1 MDRRFLTVLGV
12 SLVFALVVSS
22 VFYQMTARSSNV
34 KKTEASDQKDVV
46 VATRPLGVGW
56 MIKPADVKLMKVP
69 SDGYPKGAFAKVE
82 DVLDRPVIS
91 NVLLDEPILEGRLA
105 AKGSGLGLAPTI
117 PVGMRAVTVRVNDV
131 AGVAGFVLP
140 GMKVDVLVTGHP
152 PNGDGTMTTT
162 CLQNMLVLSAGQTMT
177 PDSRGQTIQAPTVTL
192 LVDPEQAETLTLAN
206 SEGRIQ
212 LVLRNSSDYELN
224 SRGRTET
231 LGSAKSSSR
240 LAAST
245 STEWAGDEHPCPRH
259 VGGILPGEELQHGGF
274 LTSSTVD
281 EVRADRD
288 QQQRPENVYA
298 HRGAEH
304 RQNQARV
311 DRMTNERIGPAR
323 NELRPLLARHRQAPI
338 APEVPPRVD
347 RQAEAQQTQRGAAPT
362 EHIGV
367 GITLRLREELSKRSG
382 LQHRDDQ

>member
-34 KKTEASDQKDVV
+34 KKAEATDQKDVV

-56 MIKPADVKLMKVP
+56 MIKPADVKLVKVP

-212 LVLRNSSDYELN
+212 LVLRNSSDQTIEKTSGRFVSELYG
-224 SRGRTET
+224 SQRKPAPTKQEAAPRPRPRPVEVAKAAPPPPPVAAPAAPAPPDQIVVIRGTQRT
-231 LGSAKSSSR
+231 
-240 LAAST
+240 
-245 STEWAGDEHPCPRH
+245 
-259 VGGILPGEELQHGGF
+259 V
-274 LTSSTVD
+274 
-281 EVRADRD
+281 EVL
-288 QQQRPENVYA
+288 
-298 HRGAEH
+298 
-304 RQNQARV
+304 
-311 DRMTNERIGPAR
+311 PAR
-323 NELRPLLARHRQAPI
+323 ANN
-338 APEVPPRVD
+338 
-347 RQAEAQQTQRGAAPT
+347 
-362 EHIGV
+362 
-367 GITLRLREELSKRSG
+367 
-382 LQHRDDQ
+382 